1 VKQVVWFT
9 TAGDSGAASG
19 GTEWQTGPIPM
30 YTGTNTVIIRA
41 FDNAGNMSWKSLV
54 VTRRG
59 N

>member
-9 TAGDSGAASG
+9 TAGDSGVASG
-19 GTEWQTGPIPM
+19 AADWQAGLIPL
-30 YTGTNTVIIRA
+30 YIGTNTIIIRA
-41 FDNAGNMSWKSLV
+41 FDNAGNMAWKSLV